1 MNLFLDTLSPQN
13 TIILFDNQRNI
24 IQKYDFCILWNE
36 TTKLIEEFDMFLY
49 NNNMEYSD
57 LENIVVVNGPGSFTG
72 VRTTVLMINTIN
84 FVIQKNITS
93 LNYFD
98 LFSDYP
104 IIKTSSKKDSFIK
117 EKKESDI
124 MIMENIKICD
134 FLKKRSIHVVYG
146 DIKWLYEIEMIQ
158 QVDYKSIIKNLVFT
172 HKTSISPFYCK
183 KPNIC

>member
-1 MNLFLDTLSPQN
+1 
-13 TIILFDNQRNI
+13 
-24 IQKYDFCILWNE
+24 
-36 TTKLIEEFDMFLY
+36 MFLY

-146 DIKWLYEIEMIQ
+146 DIK
-158 QVDYKSIIKNLVFT
+158 
-172 HKTSISPFYCK
+172 
-183 KPNIC
+183 